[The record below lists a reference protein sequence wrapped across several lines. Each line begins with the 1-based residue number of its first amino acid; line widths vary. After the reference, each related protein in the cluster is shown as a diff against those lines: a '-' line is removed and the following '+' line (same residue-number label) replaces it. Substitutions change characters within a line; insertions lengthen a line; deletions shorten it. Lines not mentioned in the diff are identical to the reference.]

1 MARVRLKPLH
11 AQTMVITGASS
22 GIGLATARMAAD
34 RGARVVLVS
43 RDREGLS
50 RICEDIRRDGGR
62 ADFIAADVE
71 HRDEMRRVV
80 DTVIDRYG
88 GFDTFFNN
96 AGVGAYAPLEEISD
110 EDHERIFRTN
120 YWGVVYGSTE
130 ALRHL
135 RRRGGA
141 LINMGSISSE
151 VHAPLLSAY
160 TASKF
165 AVKGFTD
172 SLRLELMHDDAPVS
186 LTLIQPSGID
196 TPFGTHARNAMDVAS
211 RVPPPVYAPQSVARA
226 VLRAAEHP
234 VRHIVVGGSG
244 RAQIA
249 LARLFPSLSDIVF
262 EKMFYATAR
271 DTSRPPQRGRGF
283 HAAGS
288 SGDVRGEPAG
298 YHAAAS
304 LYTQAALHPLAAV
317 AIGAGAALAGLGL
330 AARLVA
336 PRLSRGAVGGDG
348 PAGEGPARTPRA
360 TTAPPA
366 REPRRPAPYEPAATT
381 RPPGQYAPIR

>member
-1 MARVRLKPLH
+1 MARLDLKPLH

-34 RGARVVLVS
+34 RGARVVLVA
-43 RDREGLS
+43 RDREGLA
-50 RICEDIRRDGGR
+50 RICDEIRRDGGR
-62 ADFIAADVE
+62 ADYIAADVGS
-71 HRDEMRRVV
+71 RDEMRRVV
-80 DTVIDRYG
+80 ETVIARYG

-130 ALRHL
+130 ALKHL

-172 SLRLELMHDDAPVS
+172 SLRLELRHDDAPVS
-186 LTLIQPSGID
+186 VTLIQPSGID
-196 TPFGTHARNAMDVAS
+196 TPFGTHAKNDMNVAS
-211 RVPPPVYAPQSVARA
+211 RVPPPVYAPESVARA

-234 VRHIVVGGSG
+234 VRHIVIGGSG

-249 LARLFPSLSDIVF
+249 LARLFPSLADIVF

-271 DTSRPPQRGRGF
+271 DPRRPPQSGRGF
-283 HAAGS
+283 HRAGS
-288 SGDVRGEPAG
+288 SGSVHGEPTG
-298 YHAAAS
+298 YHASSS
-304 LYTQAALHPLAAV
+304 LYTQAALHPVASV
-317 AIGAGAALAGLGL
+317 AIGATAALAGLGL
-330 AARLVA
+330 AAWLMA
-336 PRLSRGAVGGDG
+336 PERRPAQDRRGA
-348 PAGEGPARTPRA
+348 PPRRDQ
-360 TTAPPA
+360 PP
-366 REPRRPAPYEPAATT
+366 RRRPFDDEPRRPAPYEPRATT
-381 RPPGQYAPIR
+381 RPPEQYAPIR